1 MPHIVL
7 KSFPLSEEE
16 RVAVT
21 TALSQALQQS
31 LGKSEASISIAIEE
45 VSKEDWNERVY
56 QPEILPN
63 LKKLT
68 KKPGYSY

>member
-45 VSKEDWNERVY
+45 VSKEDWNETVY

-63 LKKLT
+63 LEKLT